1 MQRKTKLCVASLTLM
16 LLIAVFGSTV
26 FAAGEQPPTMI
37 LAKAVAE
44 STYTIHIPS
53 NATLEY
59 GNTEKQ
65 EIGEVYVT
73 GVRGFDKVTVKTPY
87 TDLINTGDP
96 TDTIPLVLYGHYK
109 GTVLVN
115 EMRKEDGLTTD
126 FARLFTYLASSA
138 GAFGYDDNGCIK
150 VIYDAL
156 VSDWSGA
163 TAGATYQAVVT
174 FEFVGK

>member
-1 MQRKTKLCVASLTLM
+1 MTLT
-16 LLIAVFGSTV
+16 VV
-26 FAAGEQPPTMI
+26 VP
-37 LAKAVAE
+37 KA
-44 STYTIHIPS
+44 TYTIHIPS

-87 TDLINTGDP
+87 TDLINTSDP
-96 TDTIPLVLYGHYK
+96 TDTIPLVLYGRYK
-109 GTVLVN
+109 VSGSVY
-115 EMRKEDGLTTD
+115 EMQKDGLTTD
-126 FARLFTYLASSA
+126 FTSHYMYNASRA
-138 GAFGYDDNGCIK
+138 GAYGYDDNGCTT

-163 TAGATYQAVVT
+163 TGGATYQAVVT
-174 FEFVGK
+174 FEFEGK